1 MDGLAAAHVGLL
13 LAKEREERKLAG
25 AYKTIIL
32 ATEGSLRP
40 EETEE
45 TPERAARAWRE
56 LTCGYD
62 VDIEALFKTFPK
74 DGRDEMIA
82 VAGIPFVSLC
92 EHHLLPFTGSASVA
106 YLPSEREVGLSK
118 IPRLV
123 EAYARR
129 LQQQERLTMQIAD
142 ALQRYLDPIGVAVI
156 LTAEHSCMKLRG
168 VRSGGEMRTS
178 VMLGAMRE
186 NPETRAEALALLA

>member
-13 LAKEREERKLAG
+13 LAKEREQRKLAG

-32 ATEGSLRP
+32 ATEGVLRP

-56 LTCGYD
+56 LTCGYS

-168 VRSGGEMRTS
+168 VRSAGEMRTS